1 MLAKLRRTPLPPP
14 MSQLAPKRFSL
25 LTSCARSSVPTPS
38 TGFADDALRGFA
50 ETSSKQ
56 AGRLRNSAS
65 QMSAD
70 TEAHAQS
77 QAAALQT
84 ITGALRELKQA
95 AKTLQQTEKAA
106 QQTIA
111 DDAAGKARAATNAAL
126 KSLSEIKI
134 KVTKKPAAAERE
146 DEDLSDIDEL

>member
-1 MLAKLRRTPLPPP
+1 
-14 MSQLAPKRFSL
+14 
-25 LTSCARSSVPTPS
+25 
-38 TGFADDALRGFA
+38 
-50 ETSSKQ
+50 
-56 AGRLRNSAS
+56 
-65 QMSAD
+65 MSAD